1 MQTLD
6 TQPTPKVESIPSP
19 KKTYRS
25 PSLCRY
31 GNVNEVTET
40 NTTFT
45 QNSDA
50 GSFPN
55 VYAS

>member
-6 TQPTPKVESIPSP
+6 TQPTPKVESIPVA
-19 KKTYRS
+19 KTTYRS
-25 PSLCRY
+25 PSLRRY

-40 NTTFT
+40 NSTPSPG
-45 QNSDA
+45 SDA

-55 VYAS
+55 AYAS